1 MKIVFLSNYYN
12 HHQSALS
19 ERLNLLSRGRF
30 AFIKT
35 TEIGEERVALGW
47 KTDEPDYVISY
58 GAAPERCDRLISDA
72 DMVLYGAAPV
82 ELIKPRLAGN
92 KPVFKYSERIFKNFK
107 AKITLPLRIF
117 KYRRDYGNRN
127 NVYLMCASAY
137 AAADYASALAFR
149 GRAFRWGYFPRT
161 MTYGTQLQESKDPR
175 SILWTGRF
183 ADWKH
188 PETPVLLAEKLTCA
202 GIDFKMKM
210 IGRGERLQSVR
221 RLAEERGVSGK
232 IEFPG
237 AMSPDAVRREMEKAR
252 VYIATSDFNE
262 GWGAVINEAMNSG
275 CCCIA
280 NARAGATPFL
290 IRDRENGMVYG
301 DGSYEAFAGKA
312 MAVLRDPKEAERM
325 GRAAYHTIAGEWNAQ
340 QAARAC
346 LEFYEGW
353 KEGKPAIPQKG
364 PLSAAPVL
372 AANWK
377 YNEGTLEG

>member
-19 ERLNLLSRGRF
+19 ERLNLLSRGQF

-161 MTYGTQLQESKDPR
+161 MTYGAQLQESKDPR

-210 IGRGERLQSVR
+210 VGRGERLQSVR

-275 CCCIA
+275 CAVVASHAMGSVPYLIKHGTNGFIYKSGDTDGLFEKVSRLLVRPDEA
-280 NARAGATPFL
+280 KKLGENAYA
-290 IRDRENGMVYG
+290 
-301 DGSYEAFAGKA
+301 S
-312 MAVLRDPKEAERM
+312 
-325 GRAAYHTIAGEWNAQ
+325 IAGEWNAET
-340 QAARAC
+340 AAERLAAMGEAA
-346 LEFYEGW
+346 L
-353 KEGKPAIPQKG
+353 KG
-364 PLSAAPVL
+364 ESMPIYDSGPCSAAPL
-372 AANWK
+372 LTNRFTYEK
-377 YNEGTLEG
+377 